1 MDARQKRSQVA
12 LHRAIIALATGR
24 DVATLTVSE
33 ITGLAGVNRSTFY
46 AHASSA
52 AELLCAALRDELD
65 LIREGYLQQLRSGAA
80 TDASIREATACVL
93 RHLDGHCNLYL
104 RAFDAPSGD
113 SGLRAMLAD
122 HFRTAVSATL
132 DTGVLDVPA
141 VNTPLGFLEN
151 ATASFLAAGSVGLME
166 QWLRL
171 PAPRDPDVYLGAY
184 RQLLP
189 PWWPFATSH

>member
-12 LHRAIIALATGR
+12 LHRAIIELAT
-24 DVATLTVSE
+24 DCHVATLTVSE

-46 AHASSA
+46 AHASSV

-93 RHLDGHCNLYL
+93 GHLDGHRDLYL
-104 RAFDAPSGD
+104 RAFDAPGGD

-122 HFRTAVSATL
+122 HFRGAVSATL

-141 VNTPLGFLEN
+141 ANTPLGFLEN

-184 RQLLP
+184 RRLLP
-189 PWWPFATSH
+189 PWWPFAPVG

>member
-1 MDARQKRSQVA
+1 MA

-93 RHLDGHCNLYL
+93 RHLDGHCDLYL